1 MLSTKKLIPIFILFG
16 IYCSFVIGISYDEF
30 FHIEN
35 AKKRLKYLFSLG
47 IHDYSSVLHLKY
59 YPGLYDT
66 LSSLIISAFPKNY
79 ENEIHHVLN
88 FLVGIN
94 KTFPSLFSPAIGCVA
109 YQTCI

>member
-1 MLSTKKLIPIFILFG
+1 MLGYGHSPSWLLETMGKDKT
-16 IYCSFVIGISYDEF
+16 ISYDEF

-79 ENEIHHVLN
+79 ENEFHHVLN
-88 FLVGIN
+88 FLVGISGI
-94 KTFPSLFSPAIGCVA
+94 FA
-109 YQTCI
+109 